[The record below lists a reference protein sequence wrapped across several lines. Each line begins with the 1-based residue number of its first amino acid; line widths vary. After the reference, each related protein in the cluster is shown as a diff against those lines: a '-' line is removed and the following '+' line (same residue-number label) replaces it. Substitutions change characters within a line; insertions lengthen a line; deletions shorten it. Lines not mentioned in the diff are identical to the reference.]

1 MEFNRISSR
10 EITLKFDDKNEYDL
24 WVVRQ
29 VENFVDHPLTIPTGT
44 TLGFNKDQEN
54 VTRRTT

>member
-44 TLGFNKDQEN
+44 LGLNKGQEN
-54 VTRRTT
+54 VRRTT